1 VQASNALGESIQ
13 YAYKAGQ
20 LSKVTH
26 ADMTEERFER
36 DAEGRLLAHVDAL
49 DRCTT
54 WSYTRAGLL
63 AERVDALE
71 HKLRYRW
78 DKLGR
83 LVSLENQNGSRAS
96 FVLRPGRAPS
106 GGNRFR
112 WFDHALPVRPEQ
124 RSAGEHQVGQR
135 RVDHALRCMGR
146 LIERTP
152 AWVISSRAKPS
163 PTMAT
168 ATAPGPMPS
177 ASCSGSMMTP
187 AT

>member
-54 WSYTRAGLL
+54 WSYTRRVL

-71 HKLRYRW
+71 HTCATAGTSSAGWSAWTTRTKPRH
-78 DKLGR
+78 
-83 LVSLENQNGSRAS
+83 
-96 FVLRPGRAPS
+96 FVLRPGGRC
-106 GGNRFR
+106 
-112 WFDHALPVRPEQ
+112 
-124 RSAGEHQVGQR
+124 R
-135 RVDHALRCMGR
+135 RK
-146 LIERTP
+146 P
-152 AWVISSRAKPS
+152 AS
-163 PTMAT
+163 MA
-168 ATAPGPMPS
+168 
-177 ASCSGSMMTP
+177 
-187 AT
+187 